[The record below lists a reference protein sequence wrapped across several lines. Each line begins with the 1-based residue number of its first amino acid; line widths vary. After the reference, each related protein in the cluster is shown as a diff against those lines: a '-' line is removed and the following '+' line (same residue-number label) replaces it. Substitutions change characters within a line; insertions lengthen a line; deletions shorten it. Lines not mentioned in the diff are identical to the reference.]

1 MFSSVFIPN
10 RGEIAVRIIRTLREL
25 GIESVVGYSTEDR
38 NSLPVMLAD
47 RSVCIGPPESVKSY
61 LNVGNII
68 SAALISHCE
77 AIHPG
82 VGFLA
87 ESHSFATSVVKNGL
101 IFIGPKPETLKELGN
116 KIMARQIAME
126 LGIPLTP
133 GSEGSVDSLDEAV
146 EVANE
151 IGYPILLKA
160 AAGGG
165 GKGIRVVREE
175 RELPKLFSLVK
186 KEAESAFGEGAIF
199 VETFVKNP
207 RHVEV
212 QLLADRHG
220 NIFVFGERDCTIQ
233 KNHQKVVEES
243 PAVVLPPDIRIE
255 MERDAKRLFERIG
268 YIGAGTVEFLYS
280 EGNYYF
286 MEVNARIQVEHP
298 VTEVVE
304 GVDLIALQVLA
315 AMGEDLNKYLGGD
328 KGRLRREKGEGLHC
342 IECRINALTP
352 GKITHYVQPGG
363 YGVRVD
369 THIFCGYEVS
379 PYYDSMLAKLI
390 VYGESRGEAITRM
403 KRALLDLRIDGV
415 KTNIP
420 LLIEIVS
427 SNKFL
432 KNDYSTD
439 FISYIEGGK

>member
-1 MFSSVFIPN
+1 MFSSVFIAN

-25 GIESVVGYSTEDR
+25 GIESVVGYSTEDK

-47 RSVCIGPPESVKSY
+47 RSVCIGPPESGKSY
-61 LNVGNII
+61 LNERNII
-68 SAALISHCE
+68 SAALTSHCE

-101 IFIGPKPETLKELGN
+101 IFIGPKPETLKDLGN
-116 KIMARQIAME
+116 KIMARQMAVE

-133 GSEGSVDSLDEAV
+133 GSEGSVDSLDEAM

-165 GKGIRVVREE
+165 GKGIRIVNKQED
-175 RELPKLFSLVK
+175 LAALFSLVK
-186 KEAESAFGEGAIF
+186 KEAESAFGESAIF
-199 VETFVKNP
+199 IETFVKNP

-212 QLLADRHG
+212 QLVADRYG
-220 NIFVFGERDCTIQ
+220 NVFIFGERDCTIQ
-233 KNHQKVVEES
+233 RNHQKVIEES
-243 PAVVLPPDIRIE
+243 PAIVLPDRIKLR
-255 MERDAKRLFERIG
+255 MEEDAKKLFERIG
-268 YIGAGTVEFLYS
+268 YVGAGTVEFLYAD
-280 EGNYYF
+280 GNYYF

-304 GVDLIALQVLA
+304 GVDLVALQVLV
-315 AMGEDLNKYLGGD
+315 AMGENLEKYLGSERSKPGNWS
-328 KGRLRREKGEGLHC
+328 GRGVHC

-369 THIFCGYEVS
+369 THIFSGYEVS

-390 VYGESRGEAITRM
+390 VYGGSREEAINRM
-403 KRALLDLRIDGV
+403 KRALIDLKVEGI
-415 KTNIP
+415 KTNLP

-427 SNKFL
+427 NDKFL

-439 FISYIEGGK
+439 FISSIEIE

>member
-1 MFSSVFIPN
+1 MISSVFIAN

-47 RSVCIGPPESVKSY
+47 RSVCIGPPESTRSY
-61 LNVGNII
+61 LNEDNII
-68 SAALISHCE
+68 SAALINHCE

-87 ESHSFATSVVKNGL
+87 ESHSFAMKVVENGL
-101 IFIGPKPETLKELGN
+101 VFIGPKPRTLKELGN

-126 LGIPLTP
+126 LGVPLTP
-133 GSEGSVDSLDEAV
+133 GSEGSVDSLDEAMV
-146 EVANE
+146 VANE

-175 RELPKLFSLVK
+175 KELPELFSLVK
-186 KEAESAFGEGAIF
+186 KEAESAFGESAVF

-212 QLLADRHG
+212 QLVADQHG

-233 KNHQKVVEES
+233 KNHQKVIEES
-243 PAVVLPPDIRIE
+243 PAVVLPEEIKRK
-255 MERDAKRLFERIG
+255 MENDAVNLFKGIG
-268 YIGAGTVEFLYS
+268 YVGAGTVEFLYS
-280 EGNYYF
+280 NGNYYF

-304 GVDLIALQVLA
+304 GIDLVELQILA
-315 AMGEDLNKYLGGD
+315 ARGDDLKERIEKKNS
-328 KGRLRREKGEGLHC
+328 RENIHC

-369 THIFCGYEVS
+369 THIFSGYEVP

-390 VYGESRGEAITRM
+390 VYGSSRERAITRM
-403 KRALLDLRIDGV
+403 RRALMDLRIEGV
-415 KTNIP
+415 KTNIS
-420 LLIEIVS
+420 LLMEIIS
-427 SNKFL
+427 NNKFL
-432 KNDYSTD
+432 KNEYSTD
-439 FISYIEGGK
+439 FISYIEGGR